1 MQNPAADLYAAV
13 LSDVLDEFGHRNQAM
28 RPFVRP
34 LDDSLVLMGRART
47 GLYMDTY
54 SVRAGENP
62 YEVEIRLVDDLK
74 PGDVIVLG
82 CNGPTERIAPWGELL
97 TTAASARGAVGC
109 VTDGLVR
116 DLRQIRAMR
125 FPVFCGG
132 IGPLDSK
139 GRGRMVEMD
148 TGIECGGV
156 KVHSGDI
163 VFGDVDGVVVIPQ
176 EIADA
181 VIEKARQKA
190 TREDHTRE
198 ALRQGR
204 LLREVFDEYGVL

>member
-13 LSDVLDEFGHRNQAM
+13 LSDVLDEFGRRNQAM

-97 TTAASARGAVGC
+97 STAARARGAVGC

-132 IGPLDSK
+132 VGPLDSK

-148 TGIECGGV
+148 TPIECGGV
-156 KVHSGDI
+156 RVRSGDI

-181 VIEKARQKA
+181 VTEKARQKA

-204 LLREVFDEYGVL
+204 LLREVFDEYGIL

>member
-1 MQNPAADLYAAV
+1 
-13 LSDVLDEFGHRNQAM
+13 M

-97 TTAASARGAVGC
+97 STAARARGAVGC

-132 IGPLDSK
+132 VGPLDSK

-148 TGIECGGV
+148 TPIECGGV

-204 LLREVFDEYGVL
+204 LLREVFDEYGIL